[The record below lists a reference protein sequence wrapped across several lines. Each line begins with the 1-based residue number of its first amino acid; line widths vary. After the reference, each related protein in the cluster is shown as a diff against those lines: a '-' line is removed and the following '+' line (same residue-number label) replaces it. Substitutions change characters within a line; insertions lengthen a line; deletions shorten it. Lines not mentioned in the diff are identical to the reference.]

1 MTLGWEDRPHGL
13 YRRWEFKNFA
23 EAWEFMGKVAVLA
36 EQHDHHPDWS
46 NSYNVV
52 EITLCSHDADR
63 TVTSRDHRLAGS
75 INDMLGEH
83 SG

>member
-1 MTLGWEDRPHGL
+1 MTPGWSEHAGGL
-13 YRRWEFKNFA
+13 RRQFEFSNFA

-36 EQHDHHPDWS
+36 EEQDHHPDWS

-52 EITLCSHDADR
+52 EITLCSHDAGR
-63 TVTSRDHRLAGS
+63 TVTSRDHRLAKS